1 MLPAAGG
8 DTLEQRVFAAIDT
21 LAGALAERA
30 GRFDLLHAQDCIAA
44 RAAARV
50 RDSGRPGLRVLRTVH
65 HVDDFSTRAL
75 IDCQRQA
82 IVEPD
87 RVLVVSEQWRG
98 ILRDEYGRAADVVPN
113 GVDPDRLAA
122 PPADYRAA
130 LRALIGATDRFLFL
144 AVGGVEPRKGSVHAF
159 AALARLRRAGVD
171 AMLAVVGGHSFQDY
185 TAYRDA
191 ALATLPDLGL
201 ALGRDVV
208 LLGTVDERELAGWYH
223 SADALCFPSVK
234 EGWGLAV
241 LEAMC
246 AGLPVIASDLPVFHE
261 YLVHGENAL
270 LPPAA
275 DDVALAAAMRAVAG
289 DAGLRDRLRAG
300 GAGGGAAVHLGRQR
314 APAPGDLRRR
324 AARAPAA
331 GPRSAGDE
339 GDLRGAGQ
347 GAGHVADPF
356 GGRDQ
361 PRQLLPRRLRD
372 PHGDPDRGEP
382 RPVVGPRR
390 LHLQPA
396 QRDPALA
403 RAVRHGQ
410 REAGGHR
417 AQQQL
422 GGLRSGVRAAG
433 HRLRLVDLEL
443 ELPGRHHRAQP
454 AVPAGRDAA
463 LGFRHVS
470 PPLRSDDRRSNAT
483 PVQPGCG
490 TVIREARSSSY

>member
-1 MLPAAGG
+1 MTAVDADLAQPRVALIAHSTKPRGGMVHTLSLAEALHRAGTPVHVLALGDPAAGLFRGTEAPHTVLPAAGG

-130 LRALIGATDRFLFL
+130 LRALIGATGRFLFL

-159 AALARLRRAGVD
+159 AALARLRRAGVN

-246 AGLPVIASDLPVFHE
+246 AGLPVIASDLPVFRE

-300 GAGGGAAVHLGRQR
+300 GHAVVPRFTWDASAQR
-314 APAPGDLRRR
+314 HR
-324 AARAPAA
+324 AIYASELQNTGNRVDA
-331 GPRSAGDE
+331 GP
-339 GDLRGAGQ
+339 
-347 GAGHVADPF
+347 
-356 GGRDQ
+356 
-361 PRQLLPRRLRD
+361 
-372 PHGDPDRGEP
+372 
-382 RPVVGPRR
+382 
-390 LHLQPA
+390 
-396 QRDPALA
+396 
-403 RAVRHGQ
+403 
-410 REAGGHR
+410 
-417 AQQQL
+417 
-422 GGLRSGVRAAG
+422 
-433 HRLRLVDLEL
+433 
-443 ELPGRHHRAQP
+443 
-454 AVPAGRDAA
+454 
-463 LGFRHVS
+463 VS
-470 PPLRSDDRRSNAT
+470 R
-483 PVQPGCG
+483 
-490 TVIREARSSSY
+490 

>member
-1 MLPAAGG
+1 MTAVDGDLGQPRVALVAHSTKPRGGMVHTLSLAEALHRAGTPVHVLALGDPAAGLFRGTEAPHTVLPAAGG

-21 LAGALAERA
+21 LAGALSERA
-30 GRFDLLHAQDCIAA
+30 DRFDLLHTQDCIAA

-87 RVLVVSEQWRG
+87 RVLVVSEQWQG

-159 AALARLRRAGVD
+159 AALARLRRAGVN

-246 AGLPVIASDLPVFHE
+246 AGLPVIASDLPVFRE

-300 GAGGGAAVHLGRQR
+300 GHAVVPRFTWDASAQR
-314 APAPGDLRRR
+314 HR
-324 AARAPAA
+324 AIYASELQNTGNRADA
-331 GPRSAGDE
+331 GP
-339 GDLRGAGQ
+339 
-347 GAGHVADPF
+347 
-356 GGRDQ
+356 
-361 PRQLLPRRLRD
+361 
-372 PHGDPDRGEP
+372 
-382 RPVVGPRR
+382 
-390 LHLQPA
+390 
-396 QRDPALA
+396 
-403 RAVRHGQ
+403 
-410 REAGGHR
+410 
-417 AQQQL
+417 
-422 GGLRSGVRAAG
+422 
-433 HRLRLVDLEL
+433 
-443 ELPGRHHRAQP
+443 
-454 AVPAGRDAA
+454 
-463 LGFRHVS
+463 VS
-470 PPLRSDDRRSNAT
+470 R
-483 PVQPGCG
+483 
-490 TVIREARSSSY
+490 

>member
-1 MLPAAGG
+1 MTAVDGDLAQPRVALIAHSTRPRGGMVHTLSLAEALHRAGTPVHVLALGDPAAGLFRGTEAPHTVLPAAGG

-21 LAGALAERA
+21 LAGALSERA
-30 GRFDLLHAQDCIAA
+30 DRFDLLHTQDCIAA

-159 AALARLRRAGVD
+159 AALARLRRAGVN

-246 AGLPVIASDLPVFHE
+246 AGLPVIASDLPVFRE

-300 GAGGGAAVHLGRQR
+300 GHAVVPRFTWDASAQR
-314 APAPGDLRRR
+314 HR
-324 AARAPAA
+324 AIYASELQNTGNRADA
-331 GPRSAGDE
+331 GP
-339 GDLRGAGQ
+339 
-347 GAGHVADPF
+347 
-356 GGRDQ
+356 
-361 PRQLLPRRLRD
+361 
-372 PHGDPDRGEP
+372 
-382 RPVVGPRR
+382 
-390 LHLQPA
+390 
-396 QRDPALA
+396 
-403 RAVRHGQ
+403 
-410 REAGGHR
+410 
-417 AQQQL
+417 
-422 GGLRSGVRAAG
+422 
-433 HRLRLVDLEL
+433 
-443 ELPGRHHRAQP
+443 
-454 AVPAGRDAA
+454 
-463 LGFRHVS
+463 VS
-470 PPLRSDDRRSNAT
+470 R
-483 PVQPGCG
+483 
-490 TVIREARSSSY
+490 